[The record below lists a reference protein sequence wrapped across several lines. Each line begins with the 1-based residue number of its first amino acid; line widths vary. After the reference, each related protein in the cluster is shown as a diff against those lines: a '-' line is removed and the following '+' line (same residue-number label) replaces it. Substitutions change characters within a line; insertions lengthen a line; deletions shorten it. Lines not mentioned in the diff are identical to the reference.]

1 MLLTGQPRPPPVV
14 DLGPP
19 HPLPQRLGRA
29 DPQLLRDRGD
39 RGPLRRVV
47 RRDLG
52 DHAHRSL
59 PQLQRVLARS
69 PHSSILLKRW
79 NGVSRLSRSLIA
91 GFWCADTRRPVW
103 ADGVTRQSSVARLS
117 ILLSRVAASL
127 RWHATWGS
135 VSSRSP
141 CGGVRTASIR
151 GWSQV

>member
-1 MLLTGQPRPPPVV
+1 MLLAGQPRPPPVV

-52 DHAHRSL
+52 DHTHRSL
-59 PQLQRVLARS
+59 PQLQRVLTRS

-79 NGVSRLSRSLIA
+79 SLRTRRGDSMRITSLIA
-91 GFWCADTRRPVW
+91 GLIGLLGSIAAFAFMPTRREHAIHTGPAPAA
-103 ADGVTRQSSVARLS
+103 ADEPIVA
-117 ILLSRVAASL
+117 
-127 RWHATWGS
+127 
-135 VSSRSP
+135 
-141 CGGVRTASIR
+141 
-151 GWSQV
+151 